1 MTQVWKFGYGSNLGP
16 EFLRTKKG
24 LSPLDSKPS
33 VLKGW
38 QLSFPEGQGID
49 WVEPSFASLKRN
61 PSASVH
67 GVATLFTV
75 QDAEKLN
82 NMEPPNIQWSKALLY
97 DGHTELDVEIYL
109 SRKELPLDHPE
120 GACSERYRDILV
132 KGAEEML
139 LDTSWI
145 DKLRALPV
153 YTPSAETLALRAAV
167 PSPGDLPAM
176 TVQELAEHNGQHE
189 GKAVYT
195 SVCGFIFEHKE
206 FFRSFHGRDV
216 TFRNVLHSRGIN
228 LDANDDG
235 GKSPFPRLSK
245 LEPKALEYTLR
256 YRDRFIRKSAAGRP
270 IAVLKEFWEEQEASL
285 EGVFC
290 GNSWSC
296 LDKWSGNPK

>member
-1 MTQVWKFGYGSNLGP
+1 MRASPEVHCDTHRTENREWFWWQGP

-120 GACSERYRDILV
+120 GACSGEFRDAQYTLRPVAHDALSRWCADSTSAPRTERYRDILV

-139 LDTSWI
+139 LDMSWI

-153 YTPSAETLALRAAV
+153 YAPSAETLALRAAV
-167 PSPGDLPAM
+167 PSSGNLPAM
-176 TVQELAEHNGQHE
+176 TVQELAEH
-189 GKAVYT
+189 
-195 SVCGFIFEHKE
+195 
-206 FFRSFHGRDV
+206 
-216 TFRNVLHSRGIN
+216 
-228 LDANDDG
+228 DG
-235 GKSPFPRLSK
+235 
-245 LEPKALEYTLR
+245 
-256 YRDRFIRKSAAGRP
+256 
-270 IAVLKEFWEEQEASL
+270 
-285 EGVFC
+285 
-290 GNSWSC
+290 
-296 LDKWSGNPK
+296 